1 MISIHKSFS
10 KTELLELI
18 NELKL
23 PIIFSFADNKKD
35 IHDKFNELCRLYPIL
50 TIDTNFYKI
59 CNMVDLK
66 IYLSSSNPKKIL
78 TVKEKNNIMVICR
91 HIINYCKSGKNLDC
105 SIYYNHVKDI
115 EDDLNHIKMFG
126 DIPSVRRTCT
136 YYNKSLP
143 IKDRYIPLISPQMQK
158 ILNEKK
164 KSSTLLLSNLKI
176 NNTKIKIYFD

>member
-50 TIDTNFYKI
+50 TI
-59 CNMVDLK
+59 
-66 IYLSSSNPKKIL
+66 
-78 TVKEKNNIMVICR
+78 EA
-91 HIINYCKSGKNLDC
+91 GKNLDC

-126 DIPSVRRTCT
+126 HIPSVRRTCT